1 MNVVNIPST
10 LTMCLLPV
18 TFDLI
23 TSQKQVTECMYD

>member
-18 TFDLI
+18 TL
-23 TSQKQVTECMYD
+23 TLLHSQKQVTECMYD